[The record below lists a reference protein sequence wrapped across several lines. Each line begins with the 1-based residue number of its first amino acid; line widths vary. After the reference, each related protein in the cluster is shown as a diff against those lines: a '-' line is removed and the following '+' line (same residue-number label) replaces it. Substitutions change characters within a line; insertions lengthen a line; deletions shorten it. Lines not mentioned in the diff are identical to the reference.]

1 MSAIRAKK
9 QQSPPQS
16 RPRVRAPKSAPRS
29 GDKHARPSVTVDI
42 VVFTVV
48 DAELRVLL
56 IRRGGPPFADA
67 WALPGGFV
75 KVDGNPPVG
84 VGAKAQGES
93 LDEAAHRELCEE
105 TGLPQ
110 GSAFLEQLY
119 TFGEPGRDPRTRVI
133 TVAYYALVRPDLVS
147 LVRAGSDAAEA
158 VWFSVSREVPD
169 VALAFDHQRI
179 LGKAIERVRGK
190 IEYAPIAFELVPP
203 TFTVAELRAVYEAIQ
218 GTTYDPGN
226 FRRRFVRMQTDGV
239 IELAP
244 GKRVTGTKPA
254 RIYRFVRRRK

>member
-1 MSAIRAKK
+1 
-9 QQSPPQS
+9 
-16 RPRVRAPKSAPRS
+16 
-29 GDKHARPSVTVDI
+29 VTVDI

-48 DAELRVLL
+48 EAELRVLL
-56 IRRGGPPFADA
+56 VRRGAAPFAGA

-75 KVDGNPPVG
+75 RVADAPRS
-84 VGAKAQGES
+84 QGES
-93 LDEAAHRELCEE
+93 LDQAAHRELSEE

-119 TFGEPGRDPRTRVI
+119 TFGEPGRDPRARVI
-133 TVAYYALVRPDLVS
+133 TVAYYALVRPDLVA
-147 LVRAGSDAAEA
+147 LVRAGSDAADA
-158 VWFSVSREVPD
+158 RWFSVPGELAKAV
-169 VALAFDHQRI
+169 LAFDHADI
-179 LGKAIERVRGK
+179 LARAVARVRGK
-190 IEYAPIAFELVPP
+190 IDYAPLAFELVPP

-244 GKRVTGTKPA
+244 GKRHTGTKPA